1 MSWLSVQL
9 LVEEAQ
15 VEVLSDALMAAGA
28 LSVDVQDAQAGTAEE
43 CAIFAEPGSSPAAAW
58 QRNRLSAL
66 FDADMAVE
74 AVVAQV
80 LKDCDCAADTPVVV
94 QAVADT
100 DWVRLTQ
107 SQFQPICISPR
118 LWIVPTWHQIPDSS
132 ALSIVLDPGV
142 AFGTG
147 AHPTT
152 RLCLRWLEGVV
163 TADTDVLDYGCG
175 SGILAIAAMK
185 FGARKATG
193 IDIDPQALLA
203 ARANALQNQVVC
215 DFRDAESAYP
225 QPAAVVVA
233 NILANPLRVLA
244 PLLAQLTL
252 PGGQLA
258 LAGIL
263 DAQADEVMAYY
274 KPFFEMQI
282 HARDDGW
289 SLLTGR
295 RR

>member
-9 LVEEAQ
+9 LVDEAQ
-15 VEVLSDALMAAGA
+15 MEALSDAFMAAGA
-28 LSVDVQDAQAGTAEE
+28 LAVDVQDAQAGTAEE
-43 CAIFAEPGSSPAAAW
+43 RAIFAEPGSTPAAAW
-58 QRNRLSAL
+58 QHNRLSAL
-66 FDADMAVE
+66 FDAEMAVDTI
-74 AVVAQV
+74 VAQV
-80 LKDCDCAADTPVVV
+80 LKDCGCADDTPLVVH
-94 QAVADT
+94 AVADT

-107 SQFQPICISPR
+107 SQFQPIRISSR
-118 LWIVPTWHQIPDSS
+118 LWIVPTWHQIPDPS

-152 RLCLRWLEGVV
+152 RLCLRWLEDVV
-163 TADTDVLDYGCG
+163 TADVDVLDYGCG
-175 SGILAIAAMK
+175 SGILTIAAMK
-185 FGARKATG
+185 LGARTATG

-203 ARANALQNQVVC
+203 ARANALQNRVAC
-215 DFRDAESAYP
+215 EFRDAESAHP
-225 QPAAVVVA
+225 QPSAVVVA

-244 PLLAQLTL
+244 PLLAQATL

-263 DAQADEVMAYY
+263 DAQAEEVMAYY
-274 KPFFEMQI
+274 EPFFNMQI